1 MTHTREPQLRQ
12 FLSDHGWGDAQRHMV
27 KGDASFRRY
36 ERVVQ
41 NGKSAILMDAPPGV
55 EDIEPFIAIGRF
67 LYNADFSAPEIYA
80 IDVPNGF
87 MLLEDFGDDV
97 YGALLAEATPR
108 VDEATL
114 YTAAVDVLAKLHQCG
129 MPEHTPA
136 YSDERLLQEASLL
149 TEWYLPHIIHD
160 STQLETARSAYQE
173 AWKKVLPLAHTLPPV
188 LALRDYHS
196 PNLMWLPERKG
207 IRTVGL
213 LDFQDAVAGSPAYDM
228 VSLLEDARRNA
239 DQALAQRLIT
249 RYLAASPSINE
260 ADFRAAYAMLG
271 AQRNCKIIGFVAR
284 KIYRD
289 NTTAYLHLLGRMWRY
304 LAIDLAHPALAPVK
318 HWIDTYIPR
327 DKRDDATLC
336 ADHQERKHG

>member
-1 MTHTREPQLRQ
+1 MTNTREHQIRQ
-12 FLSDHGWGDAQRHMV
+12 FLSEQGWGDAERRMV

-36 ERVVQ
+36 ERVLQ

-55 EDIEPFIAIGRF
+55 EDIEPFITIGRF

-97 YGALLAEATPR
+97 YGALLAAPQPHVTE
-108 VDEATL
+108 EEL
-114 YTAAVDVLAKLHQCG
+114 YTAAVDVLSKLHQSG
-129 MPEHTPA
+129 MPAGTPA

-160 STQLETARSAYQE
+160 RTHLEEARLAYSE
-173 AWKKVLPLAHTLPPV
+173 AWKNVLPLAHNLPPV

-196 PNLMWLPERKG
+196 PNLMWLPKREG
-207 IRTVGL
+207 IRKVGL
-213 LDFQDAVAGSPAYDM
+213 LDFQDAVSGSPAYDM
-228 VSLLEDARRNA
+228 VSLLEDARRDA
-239 DQALAQRLIT
+239 DQTLAKRLIT
-249 RYLAASPSINE
+249 RYLEANPSINE
-260 ADFRAAYAMLG
+260 TDFRAAYAMLG

-318 HWIDTYIPR
+318 HWIDSYIPLN
-327 DKRDDATLC
+327 KRDDATLC
-336 ADHQERKHG
+336 ADHLERQHG